1 MKKFLLFFLLTLAH
15 FSLMAQKSANLEK
28 ALLFLN
34 QQQGKN
40 FPIQDWK
47 VTDEVYDPRTKTTHL
62 YLRQIFEGVEIYN
75 SSVNF
80 TIRNNKV
87 LYATGKVYE
96 NIQKNTNSS
105 FRLQATEAIK
115 EVGKHLNLVPT
126 QLNIL
131 PANQQNRAG
140 FVLYSKANISYEL
153 IPTKQVYFLD
163 EQNNT
168 LQAAWNLSIAPIGSE
183 DWWDIVIDANSAKIL
198 QQYNWTVK
206 CTFDH
211 SQTQVPQKHNHSV
224 ACTDTK
230 QHTLHQQRN
239 DGAVYNVFEFP
250 IESPI
255 HGNRTLATN
264 PADATAS
271 PYGWHDTNGAAGA
284 EYTITRGNNVYA
296 YDDRANT
303 NSAGFSPD
311 GGVLLN
317 FDFPYST
324 STSPTDYLSFAVTN
338 TFYASNM
345 MHDIFYYVGFDEVSG
360 NFQVN
365 NYGRGGSGNDEV
377 RAEAQDGSG
386 TNNANFSTPPDGS
399 SPRMQM
405 YVWDGSR
412 KYLTI
417 NSPAGIAGTY
427 LTGTAQFGPTITST
441 ATTGDL
447 VLVND
452 GSAAPTE
459 ACVAMTAGSLTGKIA
474 VLDRGNCSFVEKV
487 KNAQNAGAIA
497 VIVVNNVSGGVM
509 TMGGTD
515 ATITIP
521 SVLVSLEDGNTIK
534 TSMQSNTVSGSLVA
548 TPVVNTD
555 SDLDNGVIA
564 HEFGHGISN
573 RLTGGPSNTSCLTGD
588 EQMGEGW
595 SDYFALIISMKA
607 GDYATQPRG
616 IGTYVMGQPTNG
628 LGIRPAQYT
637 TDRAI
642 NNYTY
647 ADLPSTNLSIPHG
660 VGFVWCTM
668 LWDMTWKFVDR
679 YGFDANLKTGTGGN
693 RRALEMVMEGLKLQ
707 PCKPGFEDG
716 RDAILR
722 ANRELYGSADADII
736 WAAFADRGL
745 GYYADQG
752 GSGSR
757 ADGEADFTIPPACPA
772 DAGNLSK
779 PSSAPSNMQIEEG
792 GDLNPFRKTYSGE
805 KKKDPADPNNS
816 YTFGENYG
824 YAFLI
829 SRNDTIIAHSTT
841 GDFDYT
847 TLPAAKYL
855 VWGFS
860 LKTIPDDVA
869 TYLSTKTTIT
879 NVKDDISNGVI
890 CANLTNSYVNG
901 AEASVTI
908 LAKNN
913 EPLAIDEELKAKIQ
927 VYPNPSSTDFTLSM
941 LEQSGKNFEMTIL
954 NVQGKTLYKRNFDVN
969 SNNFKEKVSVKSWS
983 KGIYILKLQTTNSVV
998 YEKIVVE

>member
-1 MKKFLLFFLLTLAH
+1 MKKMLLFFLLILAN
-15 FSLMAQKSANLEK
+15 FSLFAQKSANLEK

-34 QQQGKN
+34 QQQGKT
-40 FPIQDWK
+40 FQIQDWK
-47 VTDEVYDPRTKTTHL
+47 VTDEVYDSKTKTTHL
-62 YLRQIFEGVEIYN
+62 YLRQVFEGTEIYN
-75 SSVNF
+75 SSLNI

-87 LYATGKVYE
+87 LYAVGKIYE
-96 NIQKNTNSS
+96 NIQKNMNSS
-105 FRLQATEAIK
+105 FRLQAPEAIK
-115 EVGKHLNLVPT
+115 EVAKYFNLPVPS
-126 QLNIL
+126 QLRAL
-131 PANQQNRAG
+131 PDNEQRRAG
-140 FVLYSKANISYEL
+140 FVLYDKAGISYEL
-153 IPTKQVYFLD
+153 ITAKKVYFLD
-163 EQNNT
+163 EKTNS
-168 LQAAWNLSIAPIGSE
+168 LQAAWNVSIAPVGSE
-183 DWWDIVIDANSAKIL
+183 DWWDMVIEASAAKVL
-198 QQYNWTVK
+198 QQHNWTIK

-211 SQTQVPQKHNHSV
+211 TNVQIPQRHTHSV
-224 ACTDTK
+224 ACTDNIQTK
-230 QHTLHQQRN
+230 AVQRN
-239 DGAVYNVFEFP
+239 DGATYNVFEFP
-250 IESPI
+250 LESPI
-255 HGNRTLATN
+255 HGNRTIATN

-284 EYTITRGNNVYA
+284 EYTITRGNNVFA
-296 YDDRANT
+296 YDDRANS

-311 GGVLLN
+311 GGASLV
-317 FDFPYST
+317 FDFPYT
-324 STSPTDYLSFAVTN
+324 TTTSPTDYLAFAVTN

-345 MHDIFYYVGFDEVSG
+345 MHDIFYYLGFDEASG

-399 SPRMQM
+399 NPRMQM
-405 YVWDGSR
+405 YVWDGSK

-427 LTGTAQFGPTITST
+427 LTGTAQFGPTISST

-474 VLDRGNCSFVEKV
+474 VLDRGNCAFVDKV
-487 KNAQNAGAIA
+487 KNAQNAGAIG

-509 TMGGTD
+509 SMGGTD

-521 SVLVSLEDGNTIK
+521 SVLISLEDGNVIK
-534 TSMQSNTVSGSLVA
+534 AEMLNGTVSASLVA
-548 TPVVNTD
+548 IGVVNTD

-595 SDYFALIISMKA
+595 SDYFALMISMRT

-647 ADLPSTNLSIPHG
+647 ADLPSTSLSIPHG

-679 YGFDANLKTGTGGN
+679 YGFDANLKTGAGGN
-693 RRALEMVMEGLKLQ
+693 RRALEIVMEGLKLQ

-736 WAAFADRGL
+736 WQAFADRGL

-752 GSGSR
+752 SSGSR
-757 ADGEADFTIPPACPA
+757 ADGEADFTLPPACPA

-779 PSSAPSNMQIEEG
+779 PSAAPNNMQIQEG

-824 YAFLI
+824 YTFLI
-829 SRNDTIIAHSTT
+829 SRNDTIIARSTT
-841 GDFDYT
+841 GDFDYA
-847 TLPAAKYL
+847 TLPPAKYL

-860 LKTIPDDVA
+860 LKTIPDDVE
-869 TYLSTKTTIT
+869 TYLATKTTIASVQEDIT
-879 NVKDDISNGVI
+879 NNVV
-890 CANLTNSYVNG
+890 CANLTNTYVNG
-901 AEASVTI
+901 SEASVTI
-908 LAKNN
+908 LAKNT
-913 EPLAIDEELKAKIQ
+913 EPTAISEELKAKIQ
-927 VYPNPSSTDFTLSM
+927 IYPNPSSTEFTIALA
-941 LEQSGKNFEMTIL
+941 EQSGRNFEMSIWST
-954 NVQGKTLYKRNFDVN
+954 QGKALYKKTFAVN
-969 SNNFKEKVSVKSWS
+969 SNRFQEKVRVNAWA
-983 KGIYILKLQTTNSVV
+983 KGIYILKLQTESEVV